1 MKELYL
7 DTINGIVPIDEKQIE
22 KYNIYEGMISP
33 FSQCRIVDKNGVF
46 LSKKKNEKDKTD
58 TDVSQMQDGEG
69 LADDEIIEFPGGEIY
84 STSEIIEIS
93 QGTDSSVEG
102 NR

>member
-7 DTINGIVPIDEKQIE
+7 KTENGIVPIDEKQIE
-22 KYNIYEGMISP
+22 KYNINEGMISP
-33 FSQCRIVDKNGVF
+33 FSRYQVVNKKGVF
-46 LSKKKNEKDKTD
+46 FTKIKDEKAKTD
-58 TDVSQMQDGEG
+58 TDVSQMPDGEG
-69 LADDEIIEFPGGEIY
+69 LADDEIVEFPEGEIY